1 MKIYKFYMERLKKK
15 LDSLSIKWKI
25 FLYLIGF
32 CGVLLALLWLLQV
45 VFLSVIYEKIRLKQ
59 LYSSASQIESIIKQN
74 GNVDLIENAARDNE
88 ACVMIIAANGTQ
100 IYSADV
106 AKSCVIHNLPYM
118 DVLDIVVAAKENGG
132 LLEGIYTKKDP
143 FQLQAVITPSQF
155 TDQLDGSRFM
165 IYCKEVKDGG
175 ETLGYILINIQLSPV
190 DATVQTIRFVLSL
203 ITIIM
208 ICFSAILAGI
218 ISRRISRPIEKLSR
232 DARQLATGD
241 YETVFDAGGYRE
253 INRLS
258 KTLTK
263 TAEELGK
270 VEKLRQDFIANVSH
284 DLRTPLTLIGG
295 YAEVMRDIPGEN
307 NRENAQTIIDET
319 KRLSSLVNDVLD
331 MSRIQSGAVPM
342 ELKEYNI
349 TKSVSDTVSRMNEL
363 LKQDGYNIYFD
374 FDREVFVNGDEVRL
388 SQCFYNILINA
399 VNYTGQDKKIYVEQK
414 IEVNNVKISVTDTGE
429 GISKEDM
436 PYVWDRYY
444 KNNKNHK
451 RSVTGTGLGLSI
463 VRSVIKAHG
472 GSCGA
477 YNTRDKG
484 ACFWFSVARSK

>member
-1 MKIYKFYMERLKKK
+1 MERLKKK

-118 DVLDIVVAAKENGG
+118 DVLDIVVAAKNNGG

-155 TDQLDGSRFM
+155 TDRPDGSRFM

-218 ISRRISRPIEKLSR
+218 ISRRISRPIEKLSV

-253 INRLS
+253 IKRLS
-258 KTLTK
+258 RTLSK
-263 TAEELGK
+263 TAEELGLAAGATIK
-270 VEKLRQDFIANVSH
+270 VEG
-284 DLRTPLTLIGG
+284 TLAVDK
-295 YAEVMRDIPGEN
+295 YV
-307 NRENAQTIIDET
+307 TI
-319 KRLSSLVNDVLD
+319 
-331 MSRIQSGAVPM
+331 
-342 ELKEYNI
+342 
-349 TKSVSDTVSRMNEL
+349 
-363 LKQDGYNIYFD
+363 
-374 FDREVFVNGDEVRL
+374 
-388 SQCFYNILINA
+388 
-399 VNYTGQDKKIYVEQK
+399 
-414 IEVNNVKISVTDTGE
+414 GE
-429 GISKEDM
+429 GATTS
-436 PYVWDRYY
+436 P
-444 KNNKNHK
+444 
-451 RSVTGTGLGLSI
+451 
-463 VRSVIKAHG
+463 VITV
-472 GSCGA
+472 
-477 YNTRDKG
+477 YPE
-484 ACFWFSVARSK
+484 

>member
-1 MKIYKFYMERLKKK
+1 MERLKKK

-59 LYSSASQIESIIKQN
+59 LYSSASQIENIIKQN
-74 GNVDLIENAARDNE
+74 GDVDLIENAARDNE

-100 IYSADV
+100 IYSADA
-106 AKSCVIHNLPYM
+106 AKSCVIHNIPYM

-132 LLEGIYTKKDP
+132 LLEGIYTKKNP
-143 FQLQAVITPSQF
+143 FQLQAIISPSQI
-155 TDQLDGSRFM
+155 TDQLDSSRFM
-165 IYCKEVKDGG
+165 IYCKEVKEGG
-175 ETLGYILINIQLSPV
+175 EVLGYILLNIQLSPV
-190 DATVQTIRFVLSL
+190 DATVQTIRVVLYL
-203 ITIIM
+203 ITFIM
-208 ICFSAILAGI
+208 VCFSAILAGI
-218 ISRRISRPIEKLSR
+218 ISRRISQPIEKIAK

-270 VEKLRQDFIANVSH
+270 VERLRQDFIANVSH

-342 ELKEYNI
+342 ELKKYNI
-349 TKSVSDTVSRMNEL
+349 TQAVSDTVSRMNEL

-399 VNYTGQDKKIYVEQK
+399 VNYTGRDKKIYVEQK
-414 IEVNNVKISVTDTGE
+414 LEGDSVKISVTDTGE
-429 GISKEDM
+429 GISEEDM

-472 GSCGA
+472 GQCGA
-477 YNTRDKG
+477 YNTSDKG
-484 ACFWFSVARSK
+484 ACFWFSVALYK

>member
-1 MKIYKFYMERLKKK
+1 MERLKKK

-74 GNVDLIENAARDNE
+74 GNVDLIENTARDNE

-118 DVLDIVVAAKENGG
+118 DVLDIVVAAKNNGG

-155 TDQLDGSRFM
+155 TDRLDGSRFM

-208 ICFSAILAGI
+208 ICFSC
-218 ISRRISRPIEKLSR
+218 K
-232 DARQLATGD
+232 
-241 YETVFDAGGYRE
+241 
-253 INRLS
+253 
-258 KTLTK
+258 
-263 TAEELGK
+263 
-270 VEKLRQDFIANVSH
+270 
-284 DLRTPLTLIGG
+284 
-295 YAEVMRDIPGEN
+295 
-307 NRENAQTIIDET
+307 
-319 KRLSSLVNDVLD
+319 
-331 MSRIQSGAVPM
+331 
-342 ELKEYNI
+342 
-349 TKSVSDTVSRMNEL
+349 
-363 LKQDGYNIYFD
+363 
-374 FDREVFVNGDEVRL
+374 
-388 SQCFYNILINA
+388 
-399 VNYTGQDKKIYVEQK
+399 
-414 IEVNNVKISVTDTGE
+414 
-429 GISKEDM
+429 
-436 PYVWDRYY
+436 
-444 KNNKNHK
+444 
-451 RSVTGTGLGLSI
+451 
-463 VRSVIKAHG
+463 
-472 GSCGA
+472 
-477 YNTRDKG
+477 
-484 ACFWFSVARSK
+484 

>member
-1 MKIYKFYMERLKKK
+1 MERLKKK

-59 LYSSASQIESIIKQN
+59 LYSSASQIENIIKQN
-74 GNVDLIENAARDNE
+74 GNVELIENAARDNE

-100 IYSADV
+100 IYSADA
-106 AKSCVIHNLPYM
+106 AKSCVIHNIPYM

-132 LLEGIYTKKDP
+132 LLEGIYTKKNP
-143 FQLQAVITPSQF
+143 FQLQAIISPSQI
-155 TDQLDGSRFM
+155 TDQLDSSRFM
-165 IYCKEVKDGG
+165 IYCKEVKEGG
-175 ETLGYILINIQLSPV
+175 EVLGYILLNIQLSPV
-190 DATVQTIRFVLSL
+190 DATVQTIRVVLYL
-203 ITIIM
+203 ITFIM
-208 ICFSAILAGI
+208 VCFSAILAGI

-253 INRLS
+253 IKRLS
-258 KTLTK
+258 RTLTK

-414 IEVNNVKISVTDTGE
+414 IEGDNVKISVTDTGE
-429 GISKEDM
+429 GISQEDM

-472 GSCGA
+472 GQCGA
-477 YNTRDKG
+477 YNTPDKG
-484 ACFWFSVARSK
+484 ACFWFSVACCK